1 MFALHAN
8 ATVINGVN
16 YKQFTGTGT
25 TCPDGSAVF
34 VYNNVKYCKALR
46 ANISWSI
53 PTTRS
58 DGQALAI
65 SELKGY
71 EVYWT
76 RSSDNAKGVIKVSS
90 ATQVTTAFD
99 VYTPGT
105 YYFAMS
111 AIDSAGLK
119 SALSTMVEAKLGN

>member
-8 ATVINGVN
+8 AAVINGVN
-16 YKQFTGTGT
+16 YKQFTGSGN

-34 VYNNVKYCKALR
+34 VYKNVKYCKAFR
-46 ANISWSI
+46 ANISWNI
-53 PTTRS
+53 PASRS
-58 DGQALAI
+58 NGDALPI

-76 RSSDNAKGVIKVSS
+76 RSTDNASGVIKVNS
-90 ATQVTTAFD
+90 APETTTMLD

-105 YYFAMS
+105 YSFAMA
-111 AIDSAGLK
+111 AIDTAGLK
-119 SALSTMVEAKLGN
+119 SALSPVVETTLGN